1 MFRFPGC
8 PAALGLAALGLAALG
23 LALGAATPARS
34 QTPTPTAAPA
44 PARQQTR
51 GDTLPLHEMRART
64 FHATH
69 YALRLRVDQVRQTL
83 AGTVTID
90 LTPFADDFRTLTL
103 DADGLTIADVTRAG
117 RTAPLPFQ
125 VSDGHLDIT
134 LDRPYHAAEPLTVT
148 VRYQAVKPKRGA
160 WFIAAHPKSHTPRV
174 LWTQGESEDTH
185 AWFPCYDFPNDRA
198 TSEIWATVD
207 ADDLTISN
215 GALVGQE
222 KNADGTRTDHW
233 VESTPHSTYLT
244 SLIAGP
250 YEKVTDHLGS
260 LEVSYYGYRGDSDRL
275 RRSFGMTPDIIAFYQ
290 TALGV
295 PYPYEKYSQTVV
307 PDFIAGGMENI
318 SATTQSDNVLHG
330 PGGEPDHESESL
342 AAHELAHQWF
352 GDLVTCRD
360 WSNIWLNEGFATYF
374 ASLYTEHAHG
384 EAAFQAE
391 MRQQQASYRRE
402 DADRWRHPMVEM
414 RYDTPEDLFTGHSY
428 DKGAS
433 VLHMLRFVLGDA
445 AFFRSLHRYL
455 TDHAGGNVDT
465 EDLRRAAE
473 AETGQS
479 LGWFFDEWA
488 AEGGFPAFQV
498 SHVYDD
504 TAHTV
509 SVTVAQTQTEDAAT
523 ATPAVYRMPVE
534 IGLLSDLGM
543 TTTRLQITG
552 REQTF
557 VLPAASRPRAVLLDP
572 AGWLL
577 KTVSDD
583 NGRDAQI
590 AVLARAPAVP
600 ARLTAAEALGR
611 LPDDPAAEAAL
622 ASALAADAFPGVRA
636 ACAAALG
643 GMTTPGAEAALLRAS
658 RAEADVP
665 VRGAVLSGLGHF
677 TDAPARA
684 IVREAL
690 ADPHYAIQSAAIRAS
705 VRQKSPDFPRLQ
717 AILTTASSDRAYDRV
732 RSAALDALLV
742 PANPGALREALAYL
756 APAQPDSLRYVAAS
770 SLGTLGLGRPEVTA
784 HLTALL
790 GETPP
795 VRFLRRIALDALKT
809 RGDARAVP
817 ALRRLASAP
826 DTDAA
831 TRQSVT
837 DVADAL
843 QAGGTPEGRVTTLE
857 REVKTL
863 TTQNTEMKARL
874 DALAPPARPTLR
886 AAPKPAP

>member
-1 MFRFPGC
+1 MFRFSGC
-8 PAALGLAALGLAALG
+8 PAALGLALG
-23 LALGAATPARS
+23 LALGAAPSARS
-34 QTPTPTAAPA
+34 QTPPQA

-51 GDTLPLHEMRART
+51 GDTLPRHEMRARA

-69 YALRLRVDQVRQTL
+69 YALRLRVDQAHQTL
-83 AGTVTID
+83 AGSVTID

-103 DADGLTIADVTRAG
+103 DADGLTIAGVTRAG
-117 RTAPLPFQ
+117 QAAPLPFQ

-134 LDRPYHAAEPLTVT
+134 LDRPFRASEPLTVT
-148 VRYQAVKPKRGA
+148 VRYQVVHPKRGA
-160 WFIAAHPKSHTPRV
+160 WFIPAHPKAHTPRV
-174 LWTQGESEDTH
+174 LWTQGEAEDNH

-207 ADDLTISN
+207 AGDVTISN

-233 VESTPHSTYLT
+233 AEAVPHATYLT

-260 LEVSYYGYRGDSDRL
+260 LEVSYYGYQGDSDRL

-307 PDFIAGGMENI
+307 PDFNFGGMENI
-318 SATTQSDNVLHG
+318 SATTQNDRVLHG
-330 PGGEPDHESESL
+330 PGGEPDTESVSL

-360 WSNIWLNEGFATYF
+360 WANIWLNEGFATYF
-374 ASLYTEHAHG
+374 ASLYTEHTQG
-384 EAAFQAE
+384 QAAFQAE
-391 MRQQQASYRRE
+391 MRQTQASYRRE
-402 DADRWRHPMVEM
+402 DADRWRHPMVDPH
-414 RYDTPEDLFTGHSY
+414 YDDPMDLFTSHSY

-455 TDHAGGNVDT
+455 TDHAQGNVDT

-488 AEGGFPAFQV
+488 GGGGFPAFQV
-498 SHVYDD
+498 RHTYDD
-504 TAHTV
+504 AAHTV

-523 ATPAVYRMPVE
+523 ATPSVYRTPVE
-534 IGLLSDLGM
+534 IGLLSEAGM
-543 TTTRLQITG
+543 TTTRLQITE

-572 AGWLL
+572 SGWLL
-577 KTVSDD
+577 KTVDDD
-583 NGRDAQI
+583 NGRDARI
-590 AVLARAPAVP
+590 AVLAHAPAVP
-600 ARLTAAEALGR
+600 SRLAAVEALGR

-622 ASALAADAFPGVRA
+622 ASALAADPFPGVRA

-643 GMTTPGAEAALLRAS
+643 GMTAPGAEAALLRAA
-658 RAEADVP
+658 RAEAAIP
-665 VRGAVLSGLGHF
+665 AREAVLSALGHF
-677 TDAPARA
+677 ADAPARA
-684 IVREAL
+684 VVREAL
-690 ADPHYAIQSAAIRAS
+690 GDPHYAVQGAAIRAS
-705 VRQKSPDFPRLQ
+705 VRQKSPDFARLQ
-717 AILTTASSDRAYDRV
+717 AILTAPNPDRAYNGV
-732 RSAALDALLV
+732 RAEALDALLV

-756 APAQPDSLRYVAAS
+756 APSQPDLLRYSAAS
-770 SLGTLGLGRPEVTA
+770 SLDTLGLGRPDVTA
-784 HLTALL
+784 RLTALV

-795 VRFLRRIALDALKT
+795 VRYLRRLALDTLRA
-809 RGDARAVP
+809 RRDARAVP
-817 ALRRLASAP
+817 ALRRFAQSLP

-843 QAGGTPEGRVTTLE
+843 QTGGTPEGRVTALE

-863 TTQNTEMKARL
+863 TTQNAEMKARL
-874 DALAPPARPTLR
+874 DTLAPPTRP
-886 AAPKPAP
+886 APKPAP